1 MPSSSPAEQ
10 EIPLRLHN
18 TPGGFCRRG
27 GLPASPP
34 RGPRPTL
41 ASPRYNAARDRTGYG
56 GRKMSYPKE
65 TARREGIL
73 FVLLVFGASR
83 LLYLVAGSFFADVVP
98 VSRFQAVTMDVP
110 FGRMGLWS
118 HWDGEHYVALA
129 AGGYLQPPEQVSP
142 AFFPLYPLLMR
153 SFAELFGGPVTWG
166 ALSVW
171 GPLISLV
178 ALPFALFFV
187 YRIAEEHWDSGVA
200 RGAVLALALFPTAF
214 FLNAAYTESLFLA
227 LSAGSLWAARVR
239 RDLLLACA
247 LAGLATA
254 TRNVGVFL
262 MVPLALE
269 WFRNRDVYRW
279 RGLYLVFAPSGL
291 AAYMVFLWARFGDPL
306 LFYTDQQKWGR
317 EPAGPVATAVKAWTT
332 AAEGAGRLLGPRL
345 WSDPSLARVAD
356 HLAGAANLYNL
367 LFFLFALVILVAG
380 LRDLPPDLALYALLL
395 VLPAALFGTPQN
407 PLMGAPRYVLVA
419 FPLFMVLGLLYRNR
433 PIFVTGLVLST
444 LISLVFCALFVSW
457 RFVA

>member
-1 MPSSSPAEQ
+1 M
-10 EIPLRLHN
+10 
-18 TPGGFCRRG
+18 
-27 GLPASPP
+27 P
-34 RGPRPTL
+34 RGVT
-41 ASPRYNAARDRTGYG
+41 TK
-56 GRKMSYPKE
+56 GRETAYLKE
-65 TARREGIL
+65 TARREGLL
-73 FVLLVFGASR
+73 FVLLVFAASR
-83 LLYLVAGSFFADVVP
+83 LLYLGAGSLFAGVMP

-129 AGGYLQPPEQVSP
+129 AGGYLQPPEHVSP

-166 ALSVW
+166 ALSV
-171 GPLISLV
+171 
-178 ALPFALFFV
+178 
-187 YRIAEEHWDSGVA
+187 
-200 RGAVLALALFPTAF
+200 
-214 FLNAAYTESLFLA
+214 
-227 LSAGSLWAARVR
+227 GSLWAARVR

-262 MVPLALE
+262 LVPLIYE

-279 RGLYLVFAPSGL
+279 RGLYLALAPSGL

-317 EPAGPVATAVKAWTT
+317 EPAGPVATAVKALTT

-345 WSDPSLARVAD
+345 WSDPSLASVAD

-367 LFFLFALVILVAG
+367 LFFL
-380 LRDLPPDLALYALLL
+380 
-395 VLPAALFGTPQN
+395 
-407 PLMGAPRYVLVA
+407 
-419 FPLFMVLGLLYRNR
+419 
-433 PIFVTGLVLST
+433 
-444 LISLVFCALFVSW
+444 CALFVSW
-457 RFVA
+457 RFLA

>member
-1 MPSSSPAEQ
+1 MAY
-10 EIPLRLHN
+10 L
-18 TPGGFCRRG
+18 
-27 GLPASPP
+27 
-34 RGPRPTL
+34 
-41 ASPRYNAARDRTGYG
+41 
-56 GRKMSYPKE
+56 KE
-65 TARREGIL
+65 TAKREGL
-73 FVLLVFGASR
+73 AFVLLVYAASR
-83 LLYLVAGSFFADVVP
+83 LLYLVAGSLFASVLP
-98 VSRFQAVTMDVP
+98 ISRFQAVTMDVP

-153 SFAELFGGPVTWG
+153 SFAELFGGPVSWG

-171 GPLISLV
+171 GTLVSLL

-187 YRIAEEHWDSGVA
+187 YRIAEDGWDTNVA
-200 RGAVLALALFPTAF
+200 RGTVLALAFFPTAF

-239 RDLLLACA
+239 KDLLLACL

-254 TRNVGVFL
+254 TRNVGIFL
-262 MVPLALE
+262 LVPLAYE
-269 WFRNRDVYRW
+269 WFRNRDLYGW
-279 RGLYLVFAPSGL
+279 RGLYLVLAPSGL
-291 AAYMVFLWARFGDPL
+291 VAYAAYLWLRFGDPI

-317 EPAGPVATAVKAWTT
+317 EPAGPIATIAKAWQS
-332 AAEGAGRLLGPRL
+332 AADGAGRLLDPGL
-345 WSDPSLARVAD
+345 LSDPSLASLAD
-356 HLAGAANLYNL
+356 HLARASNLYNL
-367 LFFLFALVILVAG
+367 LFFLFAVVVLLAG
-380 LRDLPPDLALYALLL
+380 LRDLPPDLALYAFLL

-419 FPLFMVLGLLYRNR
+419 FPLFIVLGMLHRNR
-433 PIFVTGLVLST
+433 PVFVTGLVLSA

>member
-1 MPSSSPAEQ
+1 
-10 EIPLRLHN
+10 
-18 TPGGFCRRG
+18 
-27 GLPASPP
+27 
-34 RGPRPTL
+34 
-41 ASPRYNAARDRTGYG
+41 
-56 GRKMSYPKE
+56 MSYLKE
-65 TARREGIL
+65 TAKREGLL

-83 LLYLVAGSFFADVVP
+83 LLYLAAGSLFASVVP

-166 ALSVW
+166 SLSVW
-171 GPLISLV
+171 GPLISLA

-187 YRIAEEHWDSGVA
+187 YRIAEDQWDSGVA
-200 RGAVLALALFPTAF
+200 RGTVLALAFFPTAF

-227 LSAGSLWAARVR
+227 LSAGSIWAARVR

-247 LAGLATA
+247 LAGLAAA

-262 MVPLALE
+262 LAPLAYE
-269 WFRNRDVYRW
+269 WFRNRDAYRW
-279 RGLYLVFAPSGL
+279 RGLYLALAPSGL
-291 AAYMVFLWARFGDPL
+291 IAYAAYLWLRFGNPV

-317 EPAGPVATAVKAWTT
+317 EPAGPLATAVKAYSS
-332 AAEGAGRLLGPRL
+332 AAEGAGRLLDPRL
-345 WSDPSLARVAD
+345 WSDPSLTNLAD

-367 LFFLFALVILVAG
+367 LFFLFAVVVLLAG
-380 LRDLPPDLALYALLL
+380 LRDLPPDLALYAFLL
-395 VLPAALFGTPQN
+395 VLPAALFGTPEN

-419 FPLFMVLGLLYRNR
+419 FPLFIVLGMLHRNR
-433 PIFVTGLVLST
+433 PVFVTGLVLGT
-444 LISLVFCALFVSW
+444 LVSLVFCALFVSW

>member
-1 MPSSSPAEQ
+1 
-10 EIPLRLHN
+10 
-18 TPGGFCRRG
+18 
-27 GLPASPP
+27 
-34 RGPRPTL
+34 
-41 ASPRYNAARDRTGYG
+41 
-56 GRKMSYPKE
+56 MSYLKE
-65 TARREGIL
+65 TAKREALL

-83 LLYLVAGSFFADVVP
+83 LLYLAAGSLFAGVVP

-142 AFFPLYPLLMR
+142 AFFPLYPLMMR

-171 GPLISLV
+171 GSLISLT
-178 ALPFALFFV
+178 ALPFAFFFV
-187 YRIAEEHWDSGVA
+187 YRIAEDHWDTGVA
-200 RGAVLALALFPTAF
+200 RGAVLALAFFPTAF

-239 RDLLLACA
+239 RDLLLACG
-247 LAGLATA
+247 LAGLAAA

-262 MVPLALE
+262 LAPLAYE
-269 WFRNRDVYRW
+269 WFRNRDLYRW
-279 RGLYLVFAPSGL
+279 RGLYLALAPSGL
-291 AAYMVFLWARFGDPL
+291 VAYAAYLWLRFGDPL
-306 LFYTDQQKWGR
+306 LFYTNQQKWGR
-317 EPAGPVATAVKAWTT
+317 EPAGPIATVVKAWQS
-332 AAEGAGRLLGPRL
+332 AAEGAGRLLDPRL
-345 WSDPSLARVAD
+345 WSDPSLANLAD

-367 LFFLFALVILVAG
+367 LFFLFAVVVLLAG
-380 LRDLPPDLALYALLL
+380 LRDLPPDLALYAFLL

-419 FPLFMVLGLLYRNR
+419 FPLFIVLGMLHRNR
-433 PIFVTGLVLST
+433 PVFVTGLVLST